1 MLSLENQTVKVW
13 SGSDVIYYAIY
24 PIPRVRVCVWR
35 KGTMIEG
42 QIIDER
48 KDGDVTLAQ
57 YGRFTWGENPEGM
70 AMEQVCR
77 IAARTVV
84 GAIEMEG

>member
-1 MLSLENQTVKVW
+1 MLRLENETVKVW

-35 KGTMIEG
+35 KGTLVEG

-48 KDGDVTLAQ
+48 AGSGHAK
-57 YGRFTWGENPEGM
+57 YGRFTFGEQPDGVS
-70 AMEQVCR
+70 MEQVCR
-77 IAARTVV
+77 MAARAVA
-84 GAIEMEG
+84 GAFELEG